1 MVVES
6 RMVLLWWPEGQLPE
20 GASSME
26 DRNGSSGG
34 HRVLLMGVVKLV
46 PACFPSIH
54 YLPPTCPEFKGT

>member
-6 RMVLLWWPEGQLPE
+6 RMVLLWWPEGQLPA
-20 GASSME
+20 GASSMG

-34 HRVLLMGVVKLV
+34 HRVLLMGVV

-54 YLPPTCPEFKGT
+54 YLLPTCPEFKGT